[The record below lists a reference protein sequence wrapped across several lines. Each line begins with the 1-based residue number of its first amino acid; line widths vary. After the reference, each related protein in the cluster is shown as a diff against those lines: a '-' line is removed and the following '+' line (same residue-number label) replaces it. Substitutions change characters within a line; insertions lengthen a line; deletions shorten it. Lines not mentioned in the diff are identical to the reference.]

1 MMKKMCRKVLIY
13 VVALLGILA
22 CSEHL
27 EEGFTGVVV
36 GDKVCLSVSL
46 DIPEIP
52 MGVSSTRALGEN
64 PQLENLYLAVFDA
77 SGYLLEYVKADAQQA
92 TENEINYTYSAAL
105 TPTDFP
111 TTIHFIG
118 NAPTSVSFGS
128 ELEVMGS
135 MYTEDGKEAYW
146 QRVHLPD
153 GIRTYADTIAPSVCD
168 SLTGVRLIRNFA
180 WIQLDIASSV
190 NNFKLESYCVMNTQ
204 TRGSVAP
211 YNSRNREFVK
221 YGENARHEDL
231 VTSGYE
237 VFLPEGSEL
246 ATEIPDESE
255 WYKQTSGQTNAYF
268 IYEREYPRSSPSCIL
283 MKGTYDPNPS
293 VTGDEIH
300 SRYYKV
306 DLRNNAGNYFPV
318 LRNFRY
324 RVEVGGIMHEG
335 HSSAQ
340 MAMLGAGSSDIS
352 TSMETEDFSNISN
365 NIARIFVSYTDTTLV
380 STDNFTLM
388 YKFIL
393 FGDEEDIVM
402 NDNVEISL
410 EAAEGDDVI
419 KAYSKSSSDNADGW
433 RTLTITPDELIAIT
447 KKQTMLLS
455 GTVTVNDR
463 TYRLQ
468 RKVRFTLREK
478 MNLVLECDPNSI
490 PEGYG
495 KPFEVVLKVPGGMG
509 DAMFP
514 LEFELEAENQCMTPD
529 LGDDLPVKTGNSI
542 VPGKESK
549 TTIGFVRTLSWEEYE
564 SAENEGGFKSIPC
577 HFKTSKSESATR
589 IYARNKY
596 FNLAYTQLANY
607 VPAVFTDLD
616 FNQDNVPYGI
626 GQELDF
632 SFNMSRLPE
641 QGYVTV
647 IMGGLEPAPSETR
660 LTYLGVVDGKAQYS
674 FNPTTLSN
682 TLKLATIYEV
692 ADVDVSLKAYHF
704 EDASASLQFAYA
716 SFNNLS
722 FSPARIPGEVGAKV
736 NFSFSMSK
744 ITDNVI
750 VTLTELQ
757 PDPDEERLILISGN
771 RYSFKPTSLSNTLKL
786 VATTAMDG
794 DVVQVKLEALGFTE
808 GSATATRVIT
818 IPKGNINVG
827 NNTNINRNSN
837 VTFSLYASNPGSSSS
852 ATDMI
857 GSFQAKRNGSNPS
870 AIEITKELYNKILAN
885 GGNVYIRFTARS
897 GNRTTYY
904 VASAKLSDLM
914 GEGVTLVFTQQ

>member
-1 MMKKMCRKVLIY
+1 MKNMCRKVLVY

-27 EEGFTGVVV
+27 EEDLTGVLV

-52 MGVSSTRALGEN
+52 MGVSSTRALGEK

-77 SGYLLEYVKADAQQA
+77 SGYLLEYVKADAELA
-92 TENEINYTYSAAL
+92 TENEQNYTYKVAL

-118 NAPTSVSFGS
+118 NAPSSVSFGS

-135 MYTEDGKEAYW
+135 MYTEGGKEAYW
-146 QRVHLPD
+146 QMVHLSD
-153 GIRTYADTIAPSVCD
+153 GIRTYAGTIDPAVKNA
-168 SLTGVRLIRNFA
+168 LMVVRLIRNFA

-190 NNFKLESYCVMNTQ
+190 GNFEMESYCVVNTQ
-204 TRGSVAP
+204 TQGSVAP

-221 YGENARHEDL
+221 YGENVKHETL
-231 VTSGYE
+231 IASGYE

-246 ATEIPDESE
+246 DKEIPDESE
-255 WYKQTSGQTNAYF
+255 WYSPKDGQENAYF

-283 MKGTYDPNPS
+283 MKGAYDPNPS
-293 VTGDEIH
+293 VPGDEIP

-306 DLRNNAGNYFPV
+306 DLRNNVGEYFPV

-324 RVEVGGIMHEG
+324 RIEVGNITHEG

-352 TSMETEDFSNISN
+352 TSIETEDFSNISD

-380 STDNFTLM
+380 STDNFELR

-393 FGDEEDIVM
+393 FGDDEDVVM
-402 NDNVEISL
+402 NNDVEIAL
-410 EAAEGDDVI
+410 EDSEGGDVI
-419 KAYSKSSSDNADGW
+419 REYVRSASDNADGW
-433 RTLTITPDELIAIT
+433 RTITITPEELASIT
-447 KKQTMLLS
+447 KKQSMVLS
-455 GTVTVNDR
+455 GSVMVNDR
-463 TYRLQ
+463 NYRLQ
-468 RKVRFTLREK
+468 RKVHFSLRER
-478 MNLVLECDPNSI
+478 MDLPMECNPDAI
-490 PEGYG
+490 PEGMG
-495 KPFEVVLKVPGGMG
+495 EAFDVLLKVPGGLG

-514 LEFELEAENQCMTPD
+514 LEFELEAENQSMTPD
-529 LGDDLPVKTGNSI
+529 LGDDLPVKTGGSI
-542 VPGKESK
+542 IPEKGNK

-564 SAENEGGFKSIPC
+564 GAENEAGFKSIPC
-577 HFKTSKSESATR
+577 HFKTSKSESATK
-589 IYARNKY
+589 IYAKNKY

-607 VPAVFTDLD
+607 VPATFTDLD

-632 SFNMSRLPE
+632 SFSMSRLPE

-647 IMGGLEPAPSETR
+647 ILGGLEPAPSETR

-722 FSPARIPGEVGAKV
+722 FSPAKIPGEVGAKV

-771 RYSFKPTSLSNTLKL
+771 RYSFKPTSLTNTLKL

-827 NNTNINRNSN
+827 GNTNISRNSN

-870 AIEITKELYNKILAN
+870 DIEITKELYNKIIAN

-914 GEGVTLVFTQQ
+914 GEGVTLEFTQQ

>member
-1 MMKKMCRKVLIY
+1 MCRKVLIY

-27 EEGFTGVVV
+27 EKDLTGVLV

-52 MGVSSTRALGEN
+52 MGVSSTRALGEK

-77 SGYLLEYVKADAQQA
+77 SGYLLEYIKADAEPA
-92 TENEINYTYSAAL
+92 TENEQNYTYKVAL

-118 NAPTSVSFGS
+118 NGPSSVSFGS

-135 MYTEDGKEAYW
+135 MYTEDGHEAYW
-146 QRVHLPD
+146 QRVHLSD
-153 GIRTYADTIAPSVCD
+153 GIRTYAGTIAPSVTNA
-168 SLTGVRLIRNFA
+168 LKGVRLIRNFA
-180 WIQLDIASSV
+180 WIQLDIASAVS
-190 NNFKLESYCVMNTQ
+190 NFEMESYCVVNTQ

-221 YGENARHEDL
+221 YGENVKHETL
-231 VTSGYE
+231 IASGYE

-246 ATEIPDESE
+246 DKEIPDELE
-255 WYKQTSGQTNAYF
+255 WYRPKDGQENAYF

-293 VTGDEIH
+293 VPGDEIP

-306 DLRNNAGNYFPV
+306 DLRNNAGEYFPV

-324 RVEVGGIMHEG
+324 RIEVGNITHEG

-352 TSMETEDFSNISN
+352 TSMETEDFSNISD

-380 STDNFTLM
+380 STDNFELR
-388 YKFIL
+388 YKFI
-393 FGDEEDIVM
+393 FFSADGDVVM

-410 EAAEGDDVI
+410 EDSDDGDVI
-419 KAYSKSSSDNADGW
+419 KTYVRSASDNADGW
-433 RTLTITPDELIAIT
+433 RTITITPEELASIT
-447 KKQTMLLS
+447 KKQTMVLS
-455 GTVTVNDR
+455 GSVTVDDR
-463 TYRLQ
+463 KYRLQ
-468 RKVRFTLREK
+468 RKVHFSLRERMDLRMECNPDAIPMGMGK
-478 MNLVLECDPNSI
+478 AFDVL
-490 PEGYG
+490 
-495 KPFEVVLKVPGGMG
+495 LKVPGGLG

-514 LEFELEAENQCMTPD
+514 LEFELEAENQSMTPD

-542 VPGKESK
+542 VPEKENK

-564 SAENEGGFKSIPC
+564 GAENEAGFKSIPC
-577 HFKTSKSESATR
+577 HFKTSKSESATK
-589 IYARNKY
+589 IYAKNKY
-596 FNLAYTQLANY
+596 FRLADTQLANY
-607 VPAVFTDLD
+607 VPANFTDLD

-632 SFNMSRLPE
+632 SFSMSRLPE
-641 QGYVTV
+641 QGDVT
-647 IMGGLEPAPSETR
+647 ITLGGLEPAPSETR

-674 FNPTTLSN
+674 FNPATLNN
-682 TLKLATIYEV
+682 TLKLATIYEI
-692 ADVDVSLKAYHF
+692 ADVDVSLKAYRF
-704 EDASASLQFAYA
+704 EEASASLQFAYA
-716 SFNNLS
+716 SFSNLS
-722 FSPARIPGEVGAKV
+722 FSPARISGEVGAKV

-771 RYSFKPTSLSNTLKL
+771 RYSFKP
-786 VATTAMDG
+786 
-794 DVVQVKLEALGFTE
+794 
-808 GSATATRVIT
+808 
-818 IPKGNINVG
+818 
-827 NNTNINRNSN
+827 
-837 VTFSLYASNPGSSSS
+837 
-852 ATDMI
+852 
-857 GSFQAKRNGSNPS
+857 
-870 AIEITKELYNKILAN
+870 
-885 GGNVYIRFTARS
+885 
-897 GNRTTYY
+897 
-904 VASAKLSDLM
+904 
-914 GEGVTLVFTQQ
+914 

>member
-1 MMKKMCRKVLIY
+1 MKNMCRKVLIY

-27 EEGFTGVVV
+27 EEDLTGVLV

-52 MGVSSTRALGEN
+52 MGVSSTRALGEK

-77 SGYLLEYVKADAQQA
+77 SGYLLEYVKADAELA
-92 TENEINYTYSAAL
+92 TENEQNYTYKVAL

-118 NAPTSVSFGS
+118 NAPSSVSFGS

-135 MYTEDGKEAYW
+135 MYTEGGKEAYW
-146 QRVHLPD
+146 QRVHLSD
-153 GIRTYADTIAPSVCD
+153 GIRTATVKNA
-168 SLTGVRLIRNFA
+168 LMGVRLIRNFA

-190 NNFKLESYCVMNTQ
+190 SNFEMESYCVVNTQ
-204 TRGSVAP
+204 TQGSVAP

-221 YGENARHEDL
+221 YGENVKHETL
-231 VTSGYE
+231 IASGYE

-246 ATEIPDESE
+246 DKEIPDELE
-255 WYKQTSGQTNAYF
+255 WYRPKDGQENAYF

-293 VTGDEIH
+293 VPGDEIP

-306 DLRNNAGNYFPV
+306 DLRNNAGEYFPV

-324 RVEVGGIMHEG
+324 RIEVGNITHEG

-352 TSMETEDFSNISN
+352 TSIETEDFSNISD

-380 STDNFTLM
+380 STDNFELR
-388 YKFIL
+388 YKFI
-393 FGDEEDIVM
+393 FFSGGGDVIM
-402 NDNVEISL
+402 NNDVEIAL
-410 EAAEGDDVI
+410 EDSEGGDVI
-419 KAYSKSSSDNADGW
+419 REYVRSASDNADGW
-433 RTLTITPDELIAIT
+433 RTITITPEELASIT
-447 KKQTMLLS
+447 KKQSMVLS
-455 GTVTVNDR
+455 GSVMVDDR
-463 TYRLQ
+463 KYRLQ
-468 RKVRFTLREK
+468 RKVHFSLRER
-478 MNLVLECDPNSI
+478 MDLPMECNPDAI
-490 PEGYG
+490 PEGMG
-495 KPFEVVLKVPGGMG
+495 EAFDVLLKVPGGLG

-514 LEFELEAENQCMTPD
+514 LEFELEAENQSMTPD
-529 LGDDLPVKTGNSI
+529 LGDDLPVKTGGSI
-542 VPGKESK
+542 IPEKGNK

-564 SAENEGGFKSIPC
+564 GAENEAGFKSIPC
-577 HFKTSKSESATR
+577 HFKTSKSESATK
-589 IYARNKY
+589 IYAKNKY
-596 FNLAYTQLANY
+596 FKLAYAQLANY
-607 VPAVFTDLD
+607 VPATFTDLD

-632 SFNMSRLPE
+632 SFSMSRLPE
-641 QGYVTV
+641 QGDVT
-647 IMGGLEPAPSETR
+647 ITLGGLEPAPSETR
-660 LTYLGVVDGKAQYS
+660 LRYLGVVEGKAQYS
-674 FNPTTLSN
+674 FSPATLNN
-682 TLKLATIYEV
+682 TLKLATIYEI
-692 ADVDVSLKAYHF
+692 ADVDVSLKAYRF
-704 EDASASLQFAYA
+704 EEASASLQFAYA

-722 FSPARIPGEVGAKV
+722 FSPAKIPGELGAKV

-771 RYSFKPTSLSNTLKL
+771 RYSFKPTSLTNTLKL
-786 VATTAMDG
+786 VTTTAMDG
-794 DVVQVKLEALGFTE
+794 DVAQVKLEALGFNDA
-808 GSATATRVIT
+808 SATATRVIT

-827 NNTNINRNSN
+827 GNTNISRNSN

-870 AIEITKELYNKILAN
+870 DIEITKELYNKIIAN

>member
-1 MMKKMCRKVLIY
+1 MKNMCRKVLIY
-13 VVALLGILA
+13 AVALLGILA

-27 EEGFTGVVV
+27 EEDLTGVLV

-52 MGVSSTRALGEN
+52 MGVSSTRALGEK

-77 SGYLLEYVKADAQQA
+77 SGYLLEYVKADAELA
-92 TENEINYTYSAAL
+92 TENEQNYTYKVAL

-118 NAPTSVSFGS
+118 NAPSSVSFGS

-135 MYTEDGKEAYW
+135 MYTEDGHEAYW
-146 QRVHLPD
+146 QRVHLSD
-153 GIRTYADTIAPSVCD
+153 GIRTYAGTIAPAVTNA
-168 SLTGVRLIRNFA
+168 LKGVRLIRNFA
-180 WIQLDIASSV
+180 WIQLDIASAVS
-190 NNFKLESYCVMNTQ
+190 NFEMESYCVVNTQ

-221 YGENARHEDL
+221 YGENVKHETL
-231 VTSGYE
+231 IASGYE

-246 ATEIPDESE
+246 DKEIPDESE
-255 WYKQTSGQTNAYF
+255 WYRPKDGQENAYF

-293 VTGDEIH
+293 VPGDEIP

-306 DLRNNAGNYFPV
+306 DLRNNAGEYFPV

-324 RVEVGGIMHEG
+324 RIEVGNITHEG

-352 TSMETEDFSNISN
+352 TSMETEDFSNISD

-380 STDNFTLM
+380 STDNFELR
-388 YKFIL
+388 YKFI
-393 FGDEEDIVM
+393 FFSADGDVVM

-410 EAAEGDDVI
+410 EDSDDGDVI
-419 KAYSKSSSDNADGW
+419 KTYVRSASDNADGW
-433 RTLTITPDELIAIT
+433 RTITITPEELASIT
-447 KKQTMLLS
+447 KKQTMVLS
-455 GTVTVNDR
+455 GSVTVDDR
-463 TYRLQ
+463 KYRLQ
-468 RKVRFTLREK
+468 RKVHLSLRERMDLRMECNPDAIPMGMGK
-478 MNLVLECDPNSI
+478 AFDVL
-490 PEGYG
+490 
-495 KPFEVVLKVPGGMG
+495 LKVPGGLG

-514 LEFELEAENQCMTPD
+514 LEFELEAENQSMTPD

-542 VPGKESK
+542 VPEKENK

-564 SAENEGGFKSIPC
+564 GAENEAGFKSIPC
-577 HFKTSKSESATR
+577 HFKTSKSESATK
-589 IYARNKY
+589 IYAKNKY
-596 FNLAYTQLANY
+596 FKLADTQLANY
-607 VPAVFTDLD
+607 VPATFTDLD

-632 SFNMSRLPE
+632 SFSMSRLPE

-647 IMGGLEPAPSETR
+647 TLGGLEPAPSETR

-674 FNPTTLSN
+674 FNPATLNN
-682 TLKLATIYEV
+682 TLKLATIYEI
-692 ADVDVSLKAYHF
+692 ADVDVSLKAYRF
-704 EDASASLQFAYA
+704 EEASASLQFAYA

-722 FSPARIPGEVGAKV
+722 FSPARIPGELGAKV

-771 RYSFKPTSLSNTLKL
+771 RYSFKPTSLTNTLKL
-786 VATTAMDG
+786 VTTTAMDG
-794 DVVQVKLEALGFTE
+794 DVAQVKLEALGFNDA
-808 GSATATRVIT
+808 SVTATRVIT

-827 NNTNINRNSN
+827 GNTNISRNSN

-857 GSFQAKRNGSNPS
+857 GSFQARRNGSNPS
-870 AIEITKELYNKILAN
+870 DIEITKELYNKIIAN

-914 GEGVTLVFTQQ
+914 NAAVTLAFTQQ

>member
-1 MMKKMCRKVLIY
+1 MKNMCRKVLIY

-27 EEGFTGVVV
+27 EKDLTGVLV

-52 MGVSSTRALGEN
+52 MGVSSTRALGEK

-77 SGYLLEYVKADAQQA
+77 SGYLLEYIKADAEPA
-92 TENEINYTYSAAL
+92 TENEQNYTYKVAL

-118 NAPTSVSFGS
+118 NAPSSVSFGS

-135 MYTEDGKEAYW
+135 MYTEGGKEAYW
-146 QRVHLPD
+146 QMVHLSD
-153 GIRTYADTIAPSVCD
+153 GIRTYAGTIDPAVKNA
-168 SLTGVRLIRNFA
+168 LMGVRLIRNFA

-190 NNFKLESYCVMNTQ
+190 SNFEMESYCVVNTQ
-204 TRGSVAP
+204 TQGSVAP

-221 YGENARHEDL
+221 YGENVKHETL
-231 VTSGYE
+231 IASGYE

-246 ATEIPDESE
+246 DKEIPDELE
-255 WYKQTSGQTNAYF
+255 WYRPKDGQENAYF

-293 VTGDEIH
+293 VPGDEIP

-306 DLRNNAGNYFPV
+306 DLRNNAGEYFPV

-324 RVEVGGIMHEG
+324 RIEVGNITHEG

-352 TSMETEDFSNISN
+352 TSMETEDFSNISD

-380 STDNFTLM
+380 STDNFELR
-388 YKFIL
+388 YKFI
-393 FGDEEDIVM
+393 FFSADGDVVM

-410 EAAEGDDVI
+410 EDSDDGDVI
-419 KAYSKSSSDNADGW
+419 KTYVRSASDNADGW
-433 RTLTITPDELIAIT
+433 RTITITPEELASIT
-447 KKQTMLLS
+447 KKQTMVLS
-455 GTVTVNDR
+455 GSVTVDDR
-463 TYRLQ
+463 KYRLQ
-468 RKVRFTLREK
+468 RKVHFSLRERMDLRMECNPDAIPMGMGK
-478 MNLVLECDPNSI
+478 AFDVL
-490 PEGYG
+490 
-495 KPFEVVLKVPGGMG
+495 LKVPGGLG

-514 LEFELEAENQCMTPD
+514 LEFELEAENQSMTPD

-542 VPGKESK
+542 VPEKENK

-564 SAENEGGFKSIPC
+564 GAENEAGFKSIPC
-577 HFKTSKSESATR
+577 HFKTSKSESATK
-589 IYARNKY
+589 IYAKNKY
-596 FNLAYTQLANY
+596 FRLADTQLANY
-607 VPAVFTDLD
+607 VPANFTDLD

-632 SFNMSRLPE
+632 SFSMSRLPE
-641 QGYVTV
+641 QGDVT
-647 IMGGLEPAPSETR
+647 ITLGGLEPAPSETR

-674 FNPTTLSN
+674 FNPATLNN
-682 TLKLATIYEV
+682 TLKLATIYEI
-692 ADVDVSLKAYHF
+692 ADVDVSLKAYRF

-722 FSPARIPGEVGAKV
+722 FSPAKIPGEVGAKV

-771 RYSFKPTSLSNTLKL
+771 RYSFKPTSLTNTLKL
-786 VATTAMDG
+786 VTTTAMDG
-794 DVVQVKLEALGFTE
+794 DVAQVKLEALGFNDA
-808 GSATATRVIT
+808 SATATRVIT

-827 NNTNINRNSN
+827 GNTNISRNSN

-870 AIEITKELYNKILAN
+870 DIEITKELYNKIIAN

-904 VASAKLSDLM
+904 VASAKQSDLM

>member
-1 MMKKMCRKVLIY
+1 MKNMCRKVLIY

-27 EEGFTGVVV
+27 EEDLTGVLV

-52 MGVSSTRALGEN
+52 MGVSSTRALGEK

-77 SGYLLEYVKADAQQA
+77 SGYLLEYVKADAELA
-92 TENEINYTYSAAL
+92 TENEQNYTYKVAL

-146 QRVHLPD
+146 QMVHLSD
-153 GIRTYADTIAPSVCD
+153 GIRTATVKNA
-168 SLTGVRLIRNFA
+168 LMGVRLIRNFA

-190 NNFKLESYCVMNTQ
+190 SNFEMESYCVVNTQ
-204 TRGSVAP
+204 TQGSVAP
-211 YNSRNREFVK
+211 YNSRKREFVD
-221 YGENARHEDL
+221 YGVNVRHETL
-231 VTSGYE
+231 IASGYE

-246 ATEIPDESE
+246 DKEIPDESE
-255 WYKQTSGQTNAYF
+255 WYRPKDGQENAYF

-293 VTGDEIH
+293 VPGDEIP

-306 DLRNNAGNYFPV
+306 DLRNNAGEYFPV

-324 RVEVGGIMHEG
+324 RIEVGNITHEG

-352 TSMETEDFSNISN
+352 TSIETEDFSNISD

-380 STDNFTLM
+380 STDNFELR

-393 FGDEEDIVM
+393 FGDDEDVVM
-402 NDNVEISL
+402 NNDVEIAL
-410 EAAEGDDVI
+410 EDCEGGDVI
-419 KAYSKSSSDNADGW
+419 REYVRSASDNADGW
-433 RTLTITPDELIAIT
+433 RTITITPEELASIT
-447 KKQTMLLS
+447 KKQSMVLS
-455 GTVTVNDR
+455 GSVMVNDR
-463 TYRLQ
+463 NYRLQ
-468 RKVRFTLREK
+468 RKVHFSLRER
-478 MNLVLECDPNSI
+478 MDLPMECNPDAI
-490 PEGYG
+490 PEGMG
-495 KPFEVVLKVPGGMG
+495 EAFDVLLKVPGGLG

-514 LEFELEAENQCMTPD
+514 LEFELEAENQSMTPD
-529 LGDDLPVKTGNSI
+529 LGDDLPVKTGGSI
-542 VPGKESK
+542 IPEKGNK

-564 SAENEGGFKSIPC
+564 GAENEAGFKSIPC
-577 HFKTSKSESATR
+577 HFKTSKSESATK
-589 IYARNKY
+589 IYAKNKY
-596 FNLAYTQLANY
+596 FKLAYAQLANY
-607 VPAVFTDLD
+607 VPATFTDLD

-632 SFNMSRLPE
+632 SFSMSRLPE
-641 QGYVTV
+641 QGDVT
-647 IMGGLEPAPSETR
+647 ITLGGLEPAPSETR
-660 LTYLGVVDGKAQYS
+660 LTYIGVVDGKAQYS

-722 FSPARIPGEVGAKV
+722 FSPAKIPGEVGAKV

-794 DVVQVKLEALGFTE
+794 DVVQVKLEALGFNDA
-808 GSATATRVIT
+808 SATATRVIT

-827 NNTNINRNSN
+827 GNTNISRNSN

-870 AIEITKELYNKILAN
+870 AIEITKELYNKIIAN

-914 GEGVTLVFTQQ
+914 GEGVTLEFIQQ